1 MTSELEKIDLIR
13 ARLGVGYKEA
23 REALDEAGG
32 DVVQALVN
40 LEERGRSLGERLQS
54 RGQEMLGQFKGLLQ
68 KGQEYRIKVKQG
80 DRTVFEFPASV
91 GALGV
96 VGALASSEIAL
107 LGALGTMAA
116 MSKKYTLEFER
127 RPGPAA
133 ERNDAGGSEPEP
145 VNHCDASPSGEKSY
159 L

>member
-1 MTSELEKIDLIR
+1 MTSELEKIDILR

-23 REALDEAGG
+23 KAALDAAGG

-40 LEERGRSLGERLQS
+40 LEEKGRNFGERFQA
-54 RGQEMLGQFKGLLQ
+54 RGQEMLGQFKGLLH
-68 KGQEYRIKVKQG
+68 KGKEYRIKVKQG
-80 DRTVFEFPASV
+80 DKTVFEVPASV

-96 VGALASSEIAL
+96 LGALASSEIAV

-127 RPGPAA
+127 PG
-133 ERNDAGGSEPEP
+133 GP
-145 VNHCDASPSGEKSY
+145 VEEKTDVEVREIDI
-159 L
+159 